1 MQTLLDIDNL
11 SVRYNGVDILKNITL
26 SIQRQEILGLVGES
40 GCGKSTLIRAVTQ
53 LLDPEGSIENGQ
65 ISFDGIN
72 LLSVSFEQM
81 RRLRGSR
88 LAVVFQNPGASLNP
102 IRKIGSQFIETM
114 RSHHPI
120 SKNKA
125 YASILDMLAKLNL
138 QDGQRILQSYP
149 FELSGGMNQRVAIAL
164 AMIMQPELLLADE
177 PTSAL
182 DVTVQAQVVA
192 EMMKLRN
199 DFGTS
204 IVIATHSMGVISH
217 MVDKV
222 GVMYAGQIVEYGNKQ
237 DVLNHP
243 IHPYT
248 KALIHSIPS
257 LNGKLPQGIQGSPP
271 SFGEQYHGCSFAVR
285 CPFFQDECLLH
296 EPHLVEV
303 GKNHWTACT
312 ITFNKTRRC

>member
-1 MQTLLDIDNL
+1 MQTLLNIQDL
-11 SVRYNGVDILKNITL
+11 SVRYNGMDILKNITL
-26 SIQRQEILGLVGES
+26 NVQREEILGLVGES
-40 GCGKSTLIRAVTQ
+40 GCGKSTLIRAVMR
-53 LLDPEGSIENGQ
+53 LMGSDGSIENGK

-72 LLSVSFEQM
+72 LLSASSEQM
-81 RRLRGSR
+81 RQLRGSR
-88 LAVVFQNPGASLNP
+88 LAVVFQNPGTSLNP

-114 RSHHPI
+114 RSHHPV
-120 SKNKA
+120 SKDKA

-138 QDGQRILQSYP
+138 QDGQRILHSYP

-199 DFGTS
+199 SFGTS
-204 IVIATHSMGVISH
+204 IILVTHSMGVIAH

-222 GVMYAGQIVEYGNKQ
+222 GVMYAGQIVEYGNKR

-243 IHPYT
+243 MHPYT
-248 KALIHSIPS
+248 KALIHAIPS
-257 LNGKLPQGIQGSPP
+257 LNGTLPQGIKGSPP
-271 SFGEQYHGCSFAVR
+271 SFGEQYQGCSFAVR
-285 CPFFQDECLLH
+285 CPFCKDECFSD
-296 EPHLVEV
+296 EQHLVEIN
-303 GKNHWTACT
+303 KNHWTACT
-312 ITFNKTRRC
+312 NTCKKTGWY